1 MNEKQLTQANVLA
14 SRIKGLKNQIDIW
27 KNAEGI
33 MLLGLRTAVRPGIKG
48 NTDVQFDF
56 IDFERLKEEALE
68 ALNQR
73 LSELE
78 LRFAAL

>member
-1 MNEKQLTQANVLA
+1 MNSKQLTQANVLDK
-14 SRIKGLKNQIDIW
+14 RIRDLKNQIDIW

-33 MLLGLRTAVRPGIKG
+33 MLLGLRTTVRGIKG

-56 IDFERLKEEALE
+56 IDFERLREEALE

-73 LSELE
+73 LSEME
-78 LRFAAL
+78 ARFAAL